1 MESVDRGLLKVA
13 KRAELV
19 RSARLVALAAAIPV
33 AGFVVA
39 GPGSSHDDDVFDLLM
54 DLLPYPWNVIIG
66 FIIVF
71 FIVGCTAVCLM

>member
-39 GPGSSHDDDVFDLLM
+39 GPGSSHDDDVFDLPEAHEADGGALVAFV
-54 DLLPYPWNVIIG
+54 PGP
-66 FIIVF
+66 
-71 FIVGCTAVCLM
+71 AKP